1 MPKLQP
7 SSANEAAPAGTRLH
21 LFPIVLLAESL
32 RLAIIVVTLKAH
44 PASWFFAQASELNEL
59 AHSLLT
65 GRGLSSP
72 FGGLTGP
79 SAFLA
84 PGYPLL
90 VAGIFRI
97 FQPQSFASAFA
108 LMLLQSL
115 FATATIVCMMLLARK
130 LFSNS
135 TANLAGTVWAISP
148 PLLFL
153 PTIYWDTSF
162 SIFLLTL
169 LLTLCVY
176 CAEAP
181 SWRTRLSITLCAL
194 LMLYTNPSLA
204 TAITGSLIWT
214 AVIIRRNSSRARP
227 AAALASLAL
236 VLICFSFWPVRN
248 YERLHAFIPLRS
260 NMGYELWQGNRPG
273 SDGFFSPA
281 LHPNV
286 NQQEFQRYASLG
298 EVAYMREKSS
308 LAKSAISSDP
318 ARFLGLT
325 AKRFFSF
332 WSGLSRPSVW
342 PMVAYASTTT
352 LLGLLGLVF
361 LFRSQK
367 KIAILF
373 AIPLVLLPL
382 PYYVTHPDYR
392 FRCVIDPVL
401 TMLAAYALTRRN
413 SSRHPSRATQ

>member
-1 MPKLQP
+1 MSKPT
-7 SSANEAAPAGTRLH
+7 AAPTDPRLH

-32 RLAIIVVTLKAH
+32 RLAVIVVTLKAH

-65 GRGLSSP
+65 GHGLGSP

-90 VAGIFRI
+90 VAGIFRL
-97 FQPQSFASAFA
+97 FQPQSFASAFV

-115 FATATIVCMMLLARK
+115 FAIATIVCMMLLARK

-162 SIFLLTL
+162 SIFLLML

-181 SWRTRLSITLCAL
+181 SWRIRLSIALCAL

-214 AVIIRRNSSRARP
+214 AVIVRRNSSRARP

-236 VLICFSFWPVRN
+236 ILICFSFWPVRN
-248 YERLHAFIPLRS
+248 YKRLHAFIPLRS

-286 NQQEFQRYASLG
+286 NQQEFQRYSSLG

-352 LLGLLGLVF
+352 LLGLLGLVL

-373 AIPLVLLPL
+373 AIPLALLPL

-401 TMLAAYALTRRN
+401 TMLAAYALTRR
-413 SSRHPSRATQ
+413 SSARHPSSAAQ